1 MSTTEGSTDLS
12 GTQEVGSWVSVVQN
26 KQTLKKYD
34 LNISTSE
41 GQSSVEIPDEVFENV
56 TPLWED
62 FLIGKFLDTAPHVAK
77 VHVIVNKIWKQGFD
91 AQKIDVYEVNSTT
104 LRFRV
109 SNPLIRARV
118 LKRGMWNIAEVP
130 MVVTKWT
137 PNAEKEQQEEKSVP
151 LWVFLKNVPMNM
163 FSWEGL
169 SFITSAAGHPVR
181 LHPETAACSSFDVAK
196 VFVNVDLSKELPKKI
211 KFTKNGTEFWVDF
224 VYPWLPPRCSICEKW
239 GHLDSRCVANKKH
252 SAVGSEMKWVEKSK
266 VTKDAV
272 VQTSTLEIVTTSDKV
287 SEKAQETDQTSSEKK
302 DDVGEWSQVS
312 PSKTSRS
319 PSKAVTETP
328 FLFQHQN
335 FLSSVLKRRRRENFK
350 KQRKRRMMMM
360 MRMVLRLG
368 RIWILWRS
376 TVRLTPV
383 FKSDQLITC
392 SVLMEGEEEEF
403 FCSFIY
409 AKNLAEERRS
419 LWEDLRNHQD
429 SQMFRNKRWMLMG
442 DFNEIL
448 DIEEHSNFEHSPT
461 IPQGMRDFQE
471 AVRHCSLM
479 DIGSHGPLFTWC
491 NKQDEGVICKKLD
504 RVLIN
509 SAMLNHYSQAY
520 CVYEPGG
527 CSDHLQSRIQ
537 IQREKVA
544 KRKPFKFTNSIATM
558 PEFLHLLHSYW
569 QDTPTLF
576 HSTSAMF
583 RFSKKL
589 KNLKPQL
596 RNLSREKLGNLQ
608 KRVTVAF
615 KDLCEKQKETLLRP
629 TDIAL
634 KEETE
639 AYYKWNHLAELEE
652 KFLKQRSKLHWLD
665 VGDQNNKVFHNAVK
679 LRESK
684 NSIREIQLPDG
695 STVSSQEEIKQ
706 EAERFFS
713 EFLGHVPT
721 EFEGLPADILEEL
734 IPFKCTNAH
743 QCMLEKEVTAEEIR
757 QVLFAIPANKLKPR
771 DRMALLVNFSNQHG
785 QLSVTISQLRFSRSS
800 LKVISKILANRL
812 KSLLPE
818 IISPNQTAF
827 IKNRLLMENVL
838 LASEIVKD
846 YHKDDVS
853 PRCAM
858 KIDIS
863 KAFDSVQWSFLL
875 ETLKAMHFPG
885 KFIHWIQLCIST
897 ATFSVQVNGELAGFF
912 GSKRGLRQG
921 CALSPYLFLICMN
934 VLSQRINKAAV
945 EGKFGYHP
953 RCHNVLLTHLCF
965 ADDLMVFAEG
975 SKRSIEGIMSVFDD
989 FAKCSGLKISI
1000 EKSTLYMA
1008 GIAPETQA
1016 EIQQSFPFAT
1026 GQLPVRYLG
1035 LPLMTKAMSAQDYL
1049 PLTEK
1054 VRARISSWTS
1064 RFLSYAGRLQLIRS
1078 VLMSITNFWSA
1089 TFCLPGA
1096 CMKEIQQ
1103 LCSAFLWSGPDLNT
1117 HKAKTSWETVCLP
1130 RSEGGLGLRPLKET
1144 NKVCGLKLI
1153 WRLLAAPT
1161 SMWSKWVHTYLIRK
1175 KSFGTVNANSSQG
1188 SWMWRKILKL
1198 RDLAKNFHRVEIKSG
1213 RGTSF
1218 WYDTWSSM
1226 GKLFDNFGDRGCID
1240 LGISKAA
1247 TVEEVLSTHKGR
1259 RRRVENLN
1267 KLFKTDLG
1275 DISKGITSKQIHIG
1289 VGSTHVAHFKRS
1301 GYPLALVGK
1310 HSKLGTDSVVAFQGE
1325 VHSEALRCVSTEA
1338 DRISR

>member
-1 MSTTEGSTDLS
+1 MQIGARSFVGNVVGARKLRREWLS
-12 GTQEVGSWVSVVQN
+12 MVVSVVAPNTPAMYEMHFAVPMAGAVLNPINTRLDATSIAAILRHAKPKILFIDRSFEPLAREIIYLLSCENSQLN
-26 KQTLKKYD
+26 VLVIFIDDNNFPKRVSSEELDYECLIQRGEPTPSLVARMFRVQDEHDPISLNYTSGTTADPKGVVISHRGAYLCTLSAIIGWEMGTCPVY
-34 LNISTSE
+34 LWTLPMFHCNGWTFTWATAARGGTS
-41 GQSSVEIPDEVFENV
+41 VCMKHV
-56 TPLWED
+56 
-62 FLIGKFLDTAPHVAK
+62 TAPEIYKNIKMHTVTHMCCVPTVFNILLK
-77 VHVIVNKIWKQGFD
+77 GNPLDLSHRSGPVHVLTGGSPPPAPLVKRVQLLGFQVMH
-91 AQKIDVYEVNSTT
+91 AYGLTEATG
-104 LRFRV
+104 
-109 SNPLIRARV
+109 PV
-118 LKRGMWNIAEVP
+118 L
-130 MVVTKWT
+130 
-137 PNAEKEQQEEKSVP
+137 
-151 LWVFLKNVPMNM
+151 F
-163 FSWEGL
+163 
-169 SFITSAAGHPVR
+169 
-181 LHPETAACSSFDVAK
+181 
-196 VFVNVDLSKELPKKI
+196 
-211 KFTKNGTEFWVDF
+211 
-224 VYPWLPPRCSICEKW
+224 CEW
-239 GHLDSRCVANKKH
+239 
-252 SAVGSEMKWVEKSK
+252 
-266 VTKDAV
+266 
-272 VQTSTLEIVTTSDKV
+272 
-287 SEKAQETDQTSSEKK
+287 
-302 DDVGEWSQVS
+302 
-312 PSKTSRS
+312 
-319 PSKAVTETP
+319 
-328 FLFQHQN
+328 
-335 FLSSVLKRRRRENFK
+335 
-350 KQRKRRMMMM
+350 
-360 MRMVLRLG
+360 
-368 RIWILWRS
+368 
-376 TVRLTPV
+376 
-383 FKSDQLITC
+383 
-392 SVLMEGEEEEF
+392 
-403 FCSFIY
+403 
-409 AKNLAEERRS
+409 
-419 LWEDLRNHQD
+419 
-429 SQMFRNKRWMLMG
+429 
-442 DFNEIL
+442 
-448 DIEEHSNFEHSPT
+448 
-461 IPQGMRDFQE
+461 
-471 AVRHCSLM
+471 
-479 DIGSHGPLFTWC
+479 
-491 NKQDEGVICKKLD
+491 QDE
-504 RVLIN
+504 
-509 SAMLNHYSQAY
+509 
-520 CVYEPGG
+520 
-527 CSDHLQSRIQ
+527 
-537 IQREKVA
+537 
-544 KRKPFKFTNSIATM
+544 
-558 PEFLHLLHSYW
+558 
-569 QDTPTLF
+569 
-576 HSTSAMF
+576 
-583 RFSKKL
+583 
-589 KNLKPQL
+589 
-596 RNLSREKLGNLQ
+596 
-608 KRVTVAF
+608 
-615 KDLCEKQKETLLRP
+615 
-629 TDIAL
+629 
-634 KEETE
+634 
-639 AYYKWNHLAELEE
+639 WN
-652 KFLKQRSKLHWLD
+652 
-665 VGDQNNKVFHNAVK
+665 
-679 LRESK
+679 
-684 NSIREIQLPDG
+684 REIQLPDG

-757 QVLFAIPANKLKPR
+757 QVLFAMPANKAPGPDGFTCEFFKSAWSVVGDDFTTAIQSFFIKGFLPKGVNTTIL
-771 DRMALLVNFSNQHG
+771 ALIPKKEDAKVMKDYRP
-785 QLSVTISQLRFSRSS
+785 ISCCNVLY
-800 LKVISKILANRL
+800 KVISKILANRL

-897 ATFSVQVNGELAGFF
+897 ATFSVQVNGELTGFF
-912 GSKRGLRQG
+912 GSKRGLRHG
-921 CALSPYLFLICMN
+921 CALSPYLFVICMN

-975 SKRSIEGIMSVFDD
+975 TKRSIEGIMSVFDD

-1175 KSFGTVNANSSQG
+1175 KCFWTVNANSSQG

-1267 KLFKTDLG
+1267 KVEAEIEEIRLKRKPEEDDVNLWRWKTGFKGKFSSNETWKLLRVEQPICSWAKGVWFSEATPKYAFITWLAMHDRLTTGVRMGKWNAQVDVSCKLCDEPVETRNHLFFRCSYSRQIWETLAKGLLQNRYTLEWDQLMLL
-1275 DISKGITSKQIHIG
+1275 ISSNTLKQK
-1289 VGSTHVAHFKRS
+1289 ARLLLQ
-1301 GYPLALVGK
+1301 Y
-1310 HSKLGTDSVVAFQGE
+1310 AFQIAVHTLWRERNNRRHGE
-1325 VHSEALRCVSTEA
+1325 DPITASILGKTIDKNIRNRITLLRKTGNAKYEDLFTFWLSTKF
-1338 DRISR
+1338 